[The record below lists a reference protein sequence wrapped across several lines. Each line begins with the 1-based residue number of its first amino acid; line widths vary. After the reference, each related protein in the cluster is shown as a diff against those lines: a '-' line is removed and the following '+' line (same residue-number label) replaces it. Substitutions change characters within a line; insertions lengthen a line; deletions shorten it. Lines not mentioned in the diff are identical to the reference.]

1 MQKTEEMW
9 VGSLGQEDAL
19 KEGRATYS
27 SVLAWGIPWTEEP
40 GRLHTV
46 HRVAKSQALWKH

>member
-19 KEGRATYS
+19 REVRATYS

-40 GRLHTV
+40 GPLQSIGCKESDMTE
-46 HRVAKSQALWKH
+46 AT